1 MDVFLDEDET
11 SLAIFTLRQPISL
24 GLIQEVSY
32 VIICEVTEDPL
43 DPDSVVFRFINVL
56 LEAFVIEISHSWN
69 IVPSLIDLN
78 D

>member
-11 SLAIFTLRQPISL
+11 SLAMFTLRQPIPL
-24 GLIQEVSY
+24 GIIQEVSY

-43 DPDSVVFRFINVL
+43 DPDSVVFLFVNVL
-56 LEAFVIEISHSWN
+56 LEAYVIEISHSWN